1 MLDLWSAAALGS
13 SFLTQRCFM
22 QTQQSNQ
29 TYGLATL
36 LAASLTI
43 TFSTT
48 YWFRKYKNSPSSR
61 VSASSSYVNS
71 SLVLH
76 SNITPLSPEAVATL
90 LTKTI
95 VLQSMT
101 LSIIKIW
108 QERDTNNLLLSLEVS
123 PNPLTPTSTPTTLT
137 VPLVSFCA
145 SFNALYSSNIIRTT
159 TYSVIADLTG
169 TPITSLFS
177 AILPSLFQIPII
189 PTPWLLPVG
198 ERAKRASLDE
208 GEKYLR
214 ATTKLTI
221 FSNQFVFASS
231 LLGAACAASTDILSL
246 PSTTSVLQTLFNL
259 TSLSIDPSIKTVAFV
274 LPSLS
279 TISPLLRPLKLAF
292 GHDRQVFAYSS
303 CSSATTFPQST
314 PKSVPISTM
323 SHISPQLPPLLSL
336 LPSTTSNV
344 VESWLSA
351 VDAFTR
357 LKEEKVGRANP
368 VEYLP
373 FVLKFEIL
381 TNSMLSLQNVIQF
394 NTGRKSRPFDASTV
408 TAMTA
413 IWEKWRIQWKAKI
426 DVKPST
432 KVLISEIVFCHKSI
446 LLDNKTL
453 PDTCQPAEG
462 WSLKAA
468 RKTVGCSCCAEEED
482 SDEENGNF
490 ENDSDN
496 KGENWNDGKLGFVRF

>member
-1 MLDLWSAAALGS
+1 M
-13 SFLTQRCFM
+13 
-22 QTQQSNQ
+22 
-29 TYGLATL
+29 
-36 LAASLTI
+36 AASLTI

-189 PTPWLLPVG
+189 PTPWLLPV
-198 ERAKRASLDE
+198 
-208 GEKYLR
+208 
-214 ATTKLTI
+214 
-221 FSNQFVFASS
+221 
-231 LLGAACAASTDILSL
+231 ACAASTDILSL

-394 NTGRKSRPFDASTV
+394 ITGRKSRPFDASTV